1 MATHQQAIEKAL
13 QGNGQLRQGME
24 RSAVDVTQS
33 STQQQLSKE
42 LEKALE
48 RARQRTRTRER

>member
-1 MATHQQAIEKAL
+1 MATPQQAIEKAL
-13 QGNGQLRQGME
+13 QGNGQLRQGMQ
-24 RSAVDVTQS
+24 RSAVDVTQ
-33 STQQQLSKE
+33 TATQQLSKE